1 MPHNDEIQFSNDY
14 DAIVEW
20 LDALPLLGLFIHA
33 PVHVLNYLLTQV
45 ALCIKP
51 SVSPKRLKIELKLL
65 YNGLYKIGHGLPT
78 ADKMY
83 DLELPLSK
91 I

>member
-1 MPHNDEIQFSNDY
+1 MPQNDEIQFSNDY

-51 SVSPKRLKIELKLL
+51 SVSLKRLKIELKLL
-65 YNGLYKIGHGLPT
+65 YNGLYKIGHGFRLRT
-78 ADKMY
+78 KCTS
-83 DLELPLSK
+83 LSYL
-91 I
+91 